1 MGSESIKENMS
12 KNPFTKRQE
21 SSEILSSR
29 NHINIEDIPI
39 AQGQHRRIST
49 LDMQKQAENILKVS
63 PFKPKRP

>member
-1 MGSESIKENMS
+1 MKKDILMGSESIKENMS

-39 AQGQHRRIST
+39 AQG
-49 LDMQKQAENILKVS
+49 
-63 PFKPKRP
+63 